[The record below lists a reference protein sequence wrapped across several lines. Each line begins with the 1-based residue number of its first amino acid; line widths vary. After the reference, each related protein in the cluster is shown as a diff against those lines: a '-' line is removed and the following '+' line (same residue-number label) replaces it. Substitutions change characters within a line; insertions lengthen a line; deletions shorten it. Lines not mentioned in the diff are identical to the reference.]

1 MLFNAIRELKF
12 AARSLSKR
20 PGYSAAAIV
29 TLALGIGANVA
40 IFTVINAV
48 LLRPLP
54 YPEADRIVMIRHHA
68 PGINFPELQ
77 SSPGLIDHYREGAR
91 TITGVSGYEVRAFN
105 LAGNGAPDRVRAIAV
120 TPGFF
125 DTMAVRP
132 VLGRSFVGGD
142 AQEKSARVAILS
154 HQLWVSRFGA
164 DPTVVG
170 RSMQLDGQPTEIV
183 GVMPREFVFPDAD
196 TRLLIPLW
204 LDPKRGFGTFGTRTL
219 ARLAP
224 GVTLEAARVEI
235 DALQHRIP
243 ERFPDLTKETLER
256 FRWSATISRLR
267 DIVIRDIA
275 TPLWLLFGSVSLVLL
290 IAGVN
295 VANLFL
301 VRSESRQREI
311 AVRAALGG
319 SRLRVA
325 GTFVAESMVLALIG
339 GALGLLLATFGVDL
353 LVAFGPAQLPR
364 LHEITVDP
372 ASAAFAAAI
381 SVFAGVG
388 LGLVAVPSLTRR
400 SFAQILRDGG
410 RGNTAGRQ
418 RHQVRQVLIAS
429 EVAMAVVLLVGSGL
443 MLRTIARLSAV
454 DPGFKVEGLLTA
466 GVSLGSTPDQARL
479 VAFYDRVL
487 KEVAGMPGVTSV
499 GAANSLPIEA
509 AGMNGSS
516 FTIESRPQGP
526 NDVPPVTMFQ
536 VVTPGYFETLGVTVR
551 EGRAPDWRD
560 MSPGR
565 AVVWVSESFARQFLD
580 NRAVGERIQIDEQWL
595 EIVGVVSDV
604 RTFGLREDIRP
615 LAYLPLG
622 TPVRAVTREVMLLV
636 IRTGGDPASLASDL
650 RSTLDRV
657 DASVPLTRIRT
668 MEDVVARSL
677 AQTSFTMV
685 MLVIAAGVALV
696 LGVVGLYGVISY
708 VVSQRV
714 PEIGVRLALGAQ
726 PGQLQR
732 MVLRQGMT
740 VALVGIVVGVGLAAV
755 VARAMQSIVFGIS
768 TRDPITFVL
777 VVLALAAVS
786 AIATY
791 FPARRAAAVDPLEAL
806 RQEG

>member
-1 MLFNAIRELKF
+1 
-12 AARSLSKR
+12 
-20 PGYSAAAIV
+20 
-29 TLALGIGANVA
+29 
-40 IFTVINAV
+40 
-48 LLRPLP
+48 
-54 YPEADRIVMIRHHA
+54 
-68 PGINFPELQ
+68 
-77 SSPGLIDHYREGAR
+77 
-91 TITGVSGYEVRAFN
+91 
-105 LAGNGAPDRVRAIAV
+105 
-120 TPGFF
+120 
-125 DTMAVRP
+125 
-132 VLGRSFVGGD
+132 
-142 AQEKSARVAILS
+142 
-154 HQLWVSRFGA
+154 
-164 DPTVVG
+164 
-170 RSMQLDGQPTEIV
+170 
-183 GVMPREFVFPDAD
+183 
-196 TRLLIPLW
+196 
-204 LDPKRGFGTFGTRTL
+204 
-219 ARLAP
+219 
-224 GVTLEAARVEI
+224 
-235 DALQHRIP
+235 
-243 ERFPDLTKETLER
+243 
-256 FRWSATISRLR
+256 
-267 DIVIRDIA
+267 
-275 TPLWLLFGSVSLVLL
+275 
-290 IAGVN
+290 
-295 VANLFL
+295 
-301 VRSESRQREI
+301 
-311 AVRAALGG
+311 
-319 SRLRVA
+319 
-325 GTFVAESMVLALIG
+325 
-339 GALGLLLATFGVDL
+339 
-353 LVAFGPAQLPR
+353 
-364 LHEITVDP
+364 
-372 ASAAFAAAI
+372 
-381 SVFAGVG
+381 
-388 LGLVAVPSLTRR
+388 
-400 SFAQILRDGG
+400 
-410 RGNTAGRQ
+410 
-418 RHQVRQVLIAS
+418 VLIAS

-526 NDVPPVTMFQ
+526 NDVPPVTMYQ